1 MTETTTIEVR
11 TNQAEQ
17 LREIQRQNGNYKTAI
32 DRLLEMWGDESEA
45 INADDLAARIVDHIG
60 ADVGGPQV
68 DDGEIAREVERQIDY
83 AHLADKV
90 GEKVVREI
98 GGR

>member
-32 DRLLEMWGDESEA
+32 DRLLETWWGESET

-68 DDGEIAREVERQIDY
+68 DDSEIAREVAQQIDY

-90 GEKVVREI
+90 SEQVVREI